1 MFWEVFKWSKMKP
14 DLFFD
19 LSDEQKVN
27 STIYRDYILIEL
39 LQEFWKELF
48 EDIWEPIVMTDNT
61 SIYKKVYIFVRQELE
76 MKCYQYLSNLPDLNS
91 IENI

>member
-1 MFWEVFKWSKMKP
+1 
-14 DLFFD
+14 
-19 LSDEQKVN
+19 
-27 STIYRDYILIEL
+27 
-39 LQEFWKELF
+39 
-48 EDIWEPIVMTDNT
+48 MTDNT